1 MPIENYNIA
10 IIARDNTIYAWQQ
23 DVLKQ
28 LLALENISVSLL
40 LSSVSPA
47 IKPPLALR
55 FIHHIERF
63 LYNCQPDFFIE
74 QPADN
79 LLENVQKLSL
89 SDTQAM
95 DLSEIDFAI
104 NFSEQA
110 LPDELLKQPKLGI
123 WSIFIGDNEKVNSNL
138 TAINDFISE
147 NDVVTIGLQ
156 LETLA
161 HEANITLH
169 KSQASIDMASLCRTA
184 EQCLHKSSYF
194 IPHYLGQMQHG
205 NGVTLLE
212 FAQTKALKNSISIT
226 ESASLIWQSMKRI
239 GKKMDH
245 KYLAKEQW
253 ALIYADNTNNASSKL
268 THNANL
274 NFASFKTLTPP
285 QDRFWADPFVI
296 SRENKNYI
304 FFEELLFARDL
315 GHLCCMELY
324 ADGTYSE
331 PVKILEKPYHLSYP
345 FVFQYKGDDYMIPES
360 GEQQCVQLYKC
371 TYFPYKWE
379 FEKNLLEN
387 VQAYDSTV
395 FEHNGLW
402 WLFACIADDDKS
414 SCTEDLHLFYADSP
428 ISDNWQAHPM
438 NPIVSD
444 AATARPAGKLFI
456 HNDKIYRPSQ
466 NCARSYGA
474 GLNLC
479 EITQLTKT
487 NYSEKVVSQIFPDWD
502 KRLKGLH
509 TFNSNENITV
519 SDVIIDQR

>member
-1 MPIENYNIA
+1 MPIKNYNIA

-23 DVLKQ
+23 DVLTR
-28 LLALENISVSLL
+28 LLALENITVTLL
-40 LSSVSPA
+40 LSRQAPVVKS
-47 IKPPLALR
+47 PLALR

-74 QPADN
+74 QPVDKRLDN
-79 LLENVQKLSL
+79 VKKQRFSETEK
-89 SDTQAM
+89 A

-104 NFSEQA
+104 NLSEQS
-110 LPDELLKQPKLGI
+110 LPDELLKQPKLGV
-123 WSIFIGDNEKVNSNL
+123 WSIFIGDNEKVSSQL

-156 LETLA
+156 LETLK

-184 EQCLHKSSYF
+184 EQCLHKSAQF
-194 IPHYLGQMQHG
+194 IPYYLEQMQHG
-205 NGVTLLE
+205 KGVTLLE
-212 FAQTKALKNSISIT
+212 FAQTKALKNSISLT
-226 ESASLIWQSMKRI
+226 ESASLIWQSVKRV

-253 ALIYADNTNNASSKL
+253 ALIYADNSSDTSSKT

-285 QDRFWADPFVI
+285 QDRFWADPFVV
-296 SRENKNYI
+296 SRDNKNYI

-324 ADGTYSE
+324 ADGAHSE

-360 GEQQCVQLYKC
+360 GQQQCVQLYKC
-371 TYFPYKWE
+371 TEFPYQWT

-387 VQAYDSTV
+387 SQAYDSTV
-395 FEHNGLW
+395 FEYDGVW
-402 WLFACIADDDKS
+402 WLFACIAADDKS
-414 SCTEDLHLFYADSP
+414 SSTEDLHLFYADSP

-444 AATARPAGKLFI
+444 AATARPAGKLFE
-456 HNDKIYRPSQ
+456 HNDTLYRPSQ